1 MQRKKLIMFGA
12 ASALLFAAGAQA
24 KPRLTTDAAHDVHFA
39 NYHSFDW
46 ASTTPPKG
54 LNSVQ
59 YHRVQQ
65 DITAKLGHKGYK
77 HQPNADLTLA
87 LSVGKLTKVDLDR
100 WNHYGYHDAYAHHE
114 GQVSLDAFDSKT
126 KRAVWHGQI
135 TDAINPNKADPAKL
149 QAAVDQLIERFPS
162 H

>member
-1 MQRKKLIMFGA
+1 MLRKHLILLGA

-24 KPRLTTDAAHDVHFA
+24 KPRMTTDSAHDVHFA

-46 ASTTPPKG
+46 ASTTPPSG

-59 YHRVQQ
+59 YHRVMQH
-65 DITAKLGHKGYK
+65 ITGALGNKGYK
-77 HQPNADLTLA
+77 HEPHGDLTMA
-87 LSVGKLTKVDLDR
+87 LTVGKLTKIDLDT

-114 GQVSLDAFDSKT
+114 GQVTLDAFDSKT

-135 TDAINPNKADPAKL
+135 TDAINPKKPDAAKL
-149 QAAVDQLIERFPS
+149 QAAVDQLMGQFPS

>member
-1 MQRKKLIMFGA
+1 MQRSKLIILGA

-24 KPRLTTDAAHDVHFA
+24 KPRLTVDAAHDVHFA

-46 ASTTPPKG
+46 ASTTPPHG
-54 LNSVQ
+54 INSVQ

-65 DITAKLGHKGYK
+65 DITGKLSNKGYK
-77 HQPNADLTLA
+77 HAPKGDLTVA
-87 LSVGKLTKVDLDR
+87 LGVGKLTKVDLDR
-100 WNHYGYHDAYAHHE
+100 WNHWGYHDAYTHSE

-149 QAAVDQLIERFPS
+149 QAAVDQLIDRFPS

>member
-1 MQRKKLIMFGA
+1 MQRSKLIILGA

-24 KPRLTTDAAHDVHFA
+24 KPRLTIDAAHDVHFA

-46 ASTTPPKG
+46 ASTTPPTG

-65 DITAKLGHKGYK
+65 EIAGKLGHKGYK
-77 HQPNADLTLA
+77 HAPKADLTLA

-100 WNHYGYHDAYAHHE
+100 WNHYGYHDAYTHHE

-126 KRAVWHGQI
+126 KRAVWHGQV
-135 TDAINPNKADPAKL
+135 TDAINPSKPNADKL
-149 QAAVDQLIERFPS
+149 QVAVDELLAKFPS

>member
-1 MQRKKLIMFGA
+1 MQRSKLIILGA

-24 KPRLTTDAAHDVHFA
+24 KPRLTVDAAHDVHFG

-46 ASTTPPKG
+46 ASTTPPRG
-54 LNSVQ
+54 FNSVQ
-59 YHRVQQ
+59 YQRVQH
-65 DITAKLGHKGYK
+65 DITNKLAGKGYK
-77 HQPNADLTLA
+77 HAPKADLTLA

-100 WNHYGYHDAYAHHE
+100 WNHYGYHDAYSHSE

-135 TDAINPNKADPAKL
+135 TDTINPKKPDPARL
-149 QAAVDQLIERFPS
+149 QAALDKLVEQFPG

>member
-1 MQRKKLIMFGA
+1 MQRSKLIILGA
-12 ASALLFAAGAQA
+12 ASALFFAAGAQA
-24 KPRLTTDAAHDVHFA
+24 KPRLTVDAAHDVHFA

-46 ASTTPPKG
+46 ASTTPPRG

-65 DITAKLGHKGYK
+65 DIIGKMGHKGYK

-100 WNHYGYHDAYAHHE
+100 WNHYGYHDAYSAQRRPGEPGRLRPQDEAGGVARSGH
-114 GQVSLDAFDSKT
+114 
-126 KRAVWHGQI
+126 RR
-135 TDAINPNKADPAKL
+135 
-149 QAAVDQLIERFPS
+149 DQPEQG
-162 H
+162 